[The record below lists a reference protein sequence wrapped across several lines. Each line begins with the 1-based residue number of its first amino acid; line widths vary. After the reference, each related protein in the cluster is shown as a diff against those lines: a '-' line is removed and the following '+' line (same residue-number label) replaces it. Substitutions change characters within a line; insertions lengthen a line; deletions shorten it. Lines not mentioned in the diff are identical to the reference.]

1 MNAWF
6 PVGGAVW
13 RSLRRRGLVE
23 GMGIEVSRPEVIT
36 GEDSLLPTCSS
47 RCEPSASAPAIMSAT
62 DHDGLGSLWDHK
74 PNKLFF
80 L

>member
-6 PVGGAVW
+6 SVDGTVW
-13 RSLRRRGLVE
+13 IGLRRCGLAE
-23 GMGIEVSRPEVIT
+23 GVGIEVSRPKVIT
-36 GEDSLLPTCSS
+36 REHSLLPTCSS

-74 PNKLFF
+74 PNKLF
-80 L
+80 LL